1 MSIHSGEG
9 PGDHYKRNRQQGV
22 SMAKPNIQYTLHL
35 DQTKTHYIAVDIHI
49 AEAPSGQFD
58 LKLPTWLPGAYK
70 LNEFSANIEQFKAT
84 NGHDNPVN
92 WRKTDKLTWQVDA
105 SAGQPVNIHY
115 KVYAFQLAD
124 DASYLSDDFAI
135 VNPGTVCLAVIPLM
149 ESPCGIHV
157 KLPEHWSHIATGMP
171 AADDTNRIFSARDYH
186 HLMDCPMLIGNH
198 FLHTFEVNGI
208 PHEVAIQGKGN
219 LDFDQFLEDL
229 EKITACEIEMMQHV
243 PYDRYVFLFLITDR
257 DAGLEHCNSTLIFE
271 RHFNFKPRKNYAE
284 MISIFSHELYHAW
297 NVKALRP
304 KELVTPDY
312 FTETY
317 TDLLWVSEGFTNYYH
332 YQFLLRPGVMTLKEY
347 VDAVTFQVTR
357 YRRFPGFEYQS
368 IAEASFDA
376 WIKYYR
382 HNENTP
388 NSTISYYLKG
398 SLIALFLDIEIMEAT
413 QGKHRLDDVMR
424 DLYQAHYV
432 RNYDGFTYE
441 DVVRTAEKYV
451 GRNLDDFFRKY
462 VYGTT
467 DMPFE
472 TYFERLG
479 LELKAQLPDDDKL
492 KKGNLG
498 LRVRMREH
506 RPHVSIV
513 RRNSPAQN
521 AGIQP
526 NDEIVAL
533 NGLRV
538 FTADQFTGR
547 LEHMK
552 PGDTVEITLA
562 RQQELKTVLAV
573 LGEPVPVKY
582 SAKPVADPDDDQK
595 QMFQWWTGDD
605 LETIRENPCPK

>member
-1 MSIHSGEG
+1 MSSPLVE
-9 PGDHYKRNRQQGV
+9 
-22 SMAKPNIQYTLHL
+22 YTIHL
-35 DQTKTHYIAVDIHI
+35 DQPKTHYIAVDIRI
-49 AEAPSGQFD
+49 PEAPADRFE

-70 LNEFSANIEQFKAT
+70 LNEFSANIEQFRAT
-84 NGHDNPVN
+84 NGDKTAVT
-92 WRKTDKLTWQVDA
+92 WRKTDKLTWQINA
-105 SAGQPVNIHY
+105 ATGQPVNIHY

-149 ESPCGIHV
+149 ESACTLKV
-157 KLPEHWSHIATGMP
+157 VLPDDWSHIATGMP
-171 AADDTNRIFSARDYH
+171 AADTSNRFFSATDYH

-208 PHEVAIQGKGN
+208 PHEVAIEGKGN
-219 LDFDQFLEDL
+219 LDFDVFLRDL

-271 RHFNFKPRKNYAE
+271 HHFNFKPRKKYAE

-304 KELVTPDY
+304 QELVNPNY

-347 VDAVTFQVTR
+347 VDAVTYQVTR
-357 YRRFPGFEYQS
+357 YRRFPGFEFQS
-368 IAEASFDA
+368 TAEASFDA

-398 SLIALFLDIEIMEAT
+398 SIIAFFMDVEIMQAT
-413 QGKHRLDDVMR
+413 RGRHRLDDVMR
-424 DLYQAHYV
+424 DLYQEHYV
-432 RNYDGFTYE
+432 RKFDGFTY
-441 DVVRTAEKYV
+441 DDIVRTAEKYV
-451 GRNLDDFFRKY
+451 GRNLEDFFRKY

-472 TYFERLG
+472 AYFEKLG
-479 LELKAQLPDDDKL
+479 LALKPQDPDDEKM

-498 LRVRMREH
+498 VRVTMREH
-506 RPHVSIV
+506 RPQVSIV

-526 NDEIVAL
+526 NDEVVAL

-538 FTADQFTGR
+538 FTADDFTGR

-562 RQQELKTVLAV
+562 RQQALKTVSAV

-582 SAKPVADPDDDQK
+582 TARPVQAPDDDQK
-595 QMFQWWTGDD
+595 QMFHWWTGGD
-605 LETIRENPCPK
+605 LETIREKTCPE

>member
-1 MSIHSGEG
+1 MSQEPRVQYSIHLES
-9 PGDHYKRNRQQGV
+9 PK
-22 SMAKPNIQYTLHL
+22 S
-35 DQTKTHYIAVDIHI
+35 HYITVDLFIP
-49 AEAPSGQFD
+49 EAPADRFE

-70 LNEFSANIEQFKAT
+70 LNEFSANIEQFKAS
-84 NGHDNPVN
+84 NGRQETVSWH
-92 WRKTDKLTWQVDA
+92 KTDKLTWQVNA
-105 SAGQPVNIHY
+105 NTGQPVRIQY

-135 VNPGTVCLAVIPLM
+135 INPGTICLAVIPLM
-149 ESPCGIHV
+149 ESPCSLAVI
-157 KLPEHWSHIATGMP
+157 LPDHWKDIATGLP
-171 AADDTNRIFSARDYH
+171 LADGENRRYRATDYH
-186 HLMDCPMLIGNH
+186 HLMDCPMLIGNLY
-198 FLHTFEVNGI
+198 LHRFIAGGI

-219 LDFDQFLEDL
+219 LDFDQFLADL
-229 EKITACEIEMMQHV
+229 EKITACEIDMMQHI
-243 PYDRYVFLFLITDR
+243 PYDRYVYLFLITDR

-271 RHFNFKPRKNYAE
+271 HHFNFKPRKKYAE

-304 KELVTPDY
+304 QELVHPNY

-332 YQFLLRPGVMTLKEY
+332 YQFLLRPGVINLKEY
-347 VDAVTFQVTR
+347 IEAVTYQVTR

-368 IAEASFDA
+368 TAEASFDA

-382 HNENTP
+382 QHENTP

-398 SLIALFLDIEIMEAT
+398 SMIAFFLDLDILEAT
-413 QGKHRLDDVMR
+413 NGRHRLDDVMR
-424 DLYQAHYV
+424 ELYQEHYV
-432 RNYDGFTYE
+432 RKFDGFTYD
-441 DVVRTAEKYV
+441 DVVRTAEKYT
-451 GRNLDDFFRKY
+451 GRKMDDFFRKF

-472 TYFERLG
+472 SYFQKVG
-479 LELKAQLPDDDKL
+479 LELKAQDPDDDKM

-498 LRVRMREH
+498 VRVTMREH

-513 RRNSPAQN
+513 RRNSPAQD

-526 NDEIVAL
+526 NDEIVAM

-538 FTADQFTGR
+538 FSDEGFTGR

-552 PGDTVEITLA
+552 PGDTVEIMLA
-562 RQQELKTVLAV
+562 RQHEVKTVTAV

-582 SAKPVADPDDDQK
+582 TAKPIKNSGDDQRRLFT
-595 QMFQWWTGDD
+595 MWTGGNIDD
-605 LETIRENPCPK
+605 LREVPCPDA